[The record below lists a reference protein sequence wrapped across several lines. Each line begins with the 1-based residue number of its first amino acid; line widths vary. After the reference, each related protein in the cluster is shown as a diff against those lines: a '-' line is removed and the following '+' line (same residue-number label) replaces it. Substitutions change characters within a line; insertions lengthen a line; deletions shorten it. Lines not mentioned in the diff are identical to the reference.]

1 MKAIVLLNER
11 SGACLRLGGPQ
22 SVETIRAAFAA
33 VGVEAAVSCIS
44 GERIPDEVKAAVARG
59 ADVVVAGGGDGTV
72 NSVAAALAHGETPL
86 GVLPMGTLNHFAK
99 DLGIPLDLEGAV
111 AVIAANRP
119 GTVDIGRVNDQVFI
133 NNSSL
138 GVYARAVIE
147 RDHTRNRLG
156 LGKWPAMLLAAVK
169 TFRLAPMLHVRLDID
184 GNPVRLKTPLL
195 FIGNNRYRL
204 ELPKVGARDRLDE
217 GVLSLYV
224 ATAHTRWGM
233 LKLLFRAAFGKL
245 RQSRDLEAM
254 YAKEV
259 WIDTRHRRLHVAI
272 DGEILR
278 MGTPL
283 HYEIRPK
290 ALRVLVPEAPDFA
303 K

>member
-1 MKAIVLLNER
+1 
-11 SGACLRLGGPQ
+11 
-22 SVETIRAAFAA
+22 
-33 VGVEAAVSCIS
+33 
-44 GERIPDEVKAAVARG
+44 
-59 ADVVVAGGGDGTV
+59 
-72 NSVAAALAHGETPL
+72 
-86 GVLPMGTLNHFAK
+86 
-99 DLGIPLDLEGAV
+99 LGIPLDLDGAV
-111 AVIAANRP
+111 AAIAANRP
-119 GTVDIGRVNDQVFI
+119 RVVDLGRVNDRVFI

-156 LGKWPAMLLAAVK
+156 LGKWPAMLWAALK
-169 TFRLAPMLHVRLDID
+169 TFRLAPMLHVRLETER
-184 GNPVRLKTPLL
+184 GATRLKTPLV
-195 FIGNNRYRL
+195 FVGNNRYRL

-224 ATAHTRWGM
+224 ATAHSRWGM

-245 RQSRDLEAM
+245 RESRDLEAM
-254 YAKEV
+254 YAKDV

-278 MGTPL
+278 MATPL

-290 ALRVLVPEAPDFA
+290 ALRVLVPTGESAL
-303 K
+303 